1 MKDYITQMIREIPP
15 LKARNVLREYLQAR
29 ILHAMQKA
37 GAFTS
42 LAFHGGTCLRFLYS
56 IPRYSEDLDFSLEK
70 RDRGYHFDSILKA
83 IRRELAP
90 EGYVFDFKVAE
101 RYSVHSAFVR
111 FRGLLYELEL
121 SPNHDEVISVKVEI
135 DTNPPTGVGLET
147 TIIRRHV
154 TLNIQHHDKA
164 SLLAGKLHALL
175 QRRYT
180 KGRDLYDLVWY
191 LSDPDWPEPNLT
203 MLNNALK
210 HTGWSQPAFTC
221 EEWRRRIG
229 KVLKSIHWKAVQED
243 AAPFLEESNEL
254 SLLTEENLLKLIE
267 I

>member
-37 GAFTS
+37 GAFTC

-56 IPRYSEDLDFSLEK
+56 IPRYSEDLGFSLEK
-70 RDRGYHFDSILKA
+70 RDRGYHFDGILKA

-180 KGRDLYDLVWY
+180 KGDSPI
-191 LSDPDWPEPNLT
+191 LSIKISMNGTGRVHLILSTDSCRLWKPDSDFQSLT
-203 MLNNALK
+203 RILWHSINNFDSA
-210 HTGWSQPAFTC
+210 
-221 EEWRRRIG
+221 
-229 KVLKSIHWKAVQED
+229 SI
-243 AAPFLEESNEL
+243 PFHDVFGQV
-254 SLLTEENLLKLIE
+254 
-267 I
+267 